1 MKKIVVFTAIFVAV
15 TSLATAEIGL
25 AVGAKG
31 VAGFPAGTTFVD
43 GLFPSTSKQVPTVNG
58 GGAIFVRYELPL
70 ALPLDSKL
78 GVQLDVGFNAN
89 NGSSIEYEIPI
100 LGKSKQTIS
109 FNTLDIPLLITYRLP
124 IGSLLDVRAGVGPN
138 FALVLGKVKFASYL
152 AGTKLP
158 TIEVDIASKLLIGIL
173 ADVGVGINLG
183 PGALLVDVR
192 FLNDFT
198 KLAVD
203 ANGNGNKM
211 DFLTRRN
218 LSFSVG
224 YEMKF

>member
-1 MKKIVVFTAIFVAV
+1 MKKIVVFAAMFVAIA
-15 TSLATAEIGL
+15 SLATAEVGL

-31 VAGFPAGTTFVD
+31 VIGFSTGTTFVNQI
-43 GLFPSTSKQVPTVNG
+43 PSGAKQVPTVNG

-89 NGSSIEYEIPI
+89 NGSSIESEIPI
-100 LGKSKQTIS
+100 LGKYKQTIS

-124 IGSLLDVRAGVGPN
+124 IGSLLDVRVGVGPN
-138 FALVLGKVKFASYL
+138 FGLVLGKVKATTQL
-152 AGTKLP
+152 DRTKLA
-158 TIEVDIASKLLIGIL
+158 TVDDDVASKFLIGL
-173 ADVGVGINLG
+173 MADVGVGINLG

-198 KLAVD
+198 KFAVGD
-203 ANGNGNKM
+203 KDNKF
-211 DFLTRRN
+211 DLLTRRN